1 MLLKELLKSRG
12 IKQKWLA
19 KKIGVSEVTISN
31 WCTAKSTPNRENLN
45 RLSEVLDISVKSLA
59 KM

>member
-19 KKIGVSEVTISN
+19 TKIGVSEVTISH
-31 WCTAKSTPNRENLN
+31 WVTEKAEPTKENIEKLCKVLN
-45 RLSEVLDISVKSLA
+45 ISIHDFTN
-59 KM
+59 